1 MLFLF
6 NALIRTGVFQVR
18 PAYSIIPAD
27 VPQDL
32 NVTKS
37 KGKMSKVKTKSK
49 EIGSPTTLAPKNDE
63 DPNDSEPV
71 DLKVR

>member
-1 MLFLF
+1 MLFSF
-6 NALIRTGVFQVR
+6 NALIRTGAFRVR
-18 PAYSIIPAD
+18 PAYFIIPAD

-32 NVTKS
+32 DAIKP
-37 KGKMSKVKTKSK
+37 KAKMSKVKTKSK